1 MKFIYKK
8 LYSLFRCWI
17 YTIVSVST
25 PAIAQENNWD
35 LSSDTGVELRIFPK
49 SPKYEPQL
57 NTWQPSLMLTGAAK
71 WQSIDGVHQ
80 TLIETFV
87 RIDWQDN
94 ERTHIDLREAY
105 YRYSSDSE
113 WSVLIGAT
121 KVFWGVAESLHLVNI
136 INQTDMLEDIDGEDK
151 LGQPMIQFSLEK
163 DWGTLDFFVLPFFR
177 ERYYPGENGRLR
189 LPFTIDKHASLFDG
203 SKDKSTLDFSLRY
216 SHYMGAWDI
225 SFSIFNGLS
234 REPRLATMPSEG
246 HLFSLY
252 DKITQYGFDVQ
263 YTTDAWLWK
272 FETIYRNTDL
282 DNFSAFV
289 GGFEYTFYQILGES
303 WDLGIIIEYQYDNR
317 KEGSFQSQSADTIEN
332 ITPNTIANNDLFYG
346 VRLALNDIQDTALL
360 FGITTDVN
368 DGSSLITLEANRR
381 INNHWTIDIEGRF
394 FEFLAPENSL
404 YLFKN
409 DDFLNINITR
419 RF

>member
-1 MKFIYKK
+1 MKFIYQKS
-8 LYSLFRCWI
+8 YSLFRYWI
-17 YTIVSVST
+17 YTIISVST
-25 PAIAQENNWD
+25 PVIAQENNWV
-35 LSSDTGVELRIFPK
+35 LSADTGVELRIFPK

-71 WQSIDGVHQ
+71 WQSTDGVHQ
-80 TLIETFV
+80 ALIEPFA

-94 ERTHIDLREAY
+94 ERTHFDIREAY
-105 YRYSSDSE
+105 YRYSSDSD
-113 WSVLIGAT
+113 WSVLVGAS

-136 INQTDMLEDIDGEDK
+136 INQTDVLEDIDGEDK

-163 DWGTLDFFVLPFFR
+163 NWGTLNFFVLPFFR
-177 ERYYPGENGRLR
+177 ERHYPEENGRLR
-189 LPFTIDKHASLFDG
+189 LPFTIDKHASSFDG
-203 SKDKSTLDFSLRY
+203 SEDKSTLDFSIRY
-216 SHYMGAWDI
+216 SHYLGAWDI
-225 SFSIFNGLS
+225 GFSVFNGLS
-234 REPRLATMPSEG
+234 REPRFAIKPSEAQ
-246 HLFSLY
+246 FISLY

-289 GGFEYTFYQILGES
+289 GGFEYTFYQILGEN
-303 WDLGIIIEYQYDNR
+303 WDLGIITEYQYDDR
-317 KEGSFQSQSADTIEN
+317 KDDSFKSQSADTIES

-368 DGSSLITLEANRR
+368 DGSSLIILEANRR
-381 INNHWTIDIEGRF
+381 INNDWTIDVEGRF
-394 FEFLAPENSL
+394 FGLLEPDNSL